1 MVRSLY
7 APICFIQRGKNQ
19 VNSYPLLINGEFIE
33 TKEKEQIL
41 DPSSGEVLAQ
51 VSVASLKEVE
61 YALSA
66 ARATFDSGE
75 WTKISTAKRKDF
87 LLKIAQ
93 GILERAGEL
102 AELETLNTG
111 KPIKESTFMDI
122 PSAAKTFEYLANNFE
137 AYLSDEFPK
146 LEAQAKAKIIREP
159 MGVAVL
165 IVPWNYPLLIACWKL
180 ASSLAAGNT
189 VILKPS
195 SLTPLTTL
203 ELGKIISAAGLPK
216 GVVNIINGG
225 GDKIGK
231 PLCSDKR
238 IDLISF
244 TGSNRVGKQIIEDSA
259 LNVKKLIMELG
270 GKSASIILKDAP
282 LEVAVNSSLCSIFL
296 NQGQMCTAMSRFLVE
311 EGIYDQ
317 FVSSFVEKTKRI
329 KLGKGKDFEAQMGPL
344 ISDAQRKKVLGF
356 VEEAKKQGGKVL
368 CGGKIPQDAALKN
381 GFFFEPTV
389 ITDLPSGAEI
399 LKQEIF
405 GPVVCINKFSQLE
418 QAVELANDSDFAL
431 AACIWTKDERQAE
444 NLAKRIQAGIIWINT
459 YGMFYNEVPYGGFKQ
474 SGFGKELG
482 LEGFLEY
489 TRIKNLLI
497 DNSADGKPLVNY
509 WYGF

>member
-1 MVRSLY
+1 ML
-7 APICFIQRGKNQ
+7 IDGKF
-19 VNSYPLLINGEFIE
+19 LE
-33 TKEKEQIL
+33 TKNKTKVIN
-41 DPSSGEVLAQ
+41 PSTGEIITE
-51 VSVASLKEVE
+51 VSTACEKEVE
-61 YALSA
+61 LAILSA
-66 ARATFDSGE
+66 RQAADSNTWSGLSLAERA
-75 WTKISTAKRKDF
+75 KF
-87 LLKIAQ
+87 LLKISQ
-93 GILERAGEL
+93 GILDKAEEL

-137 AYLSDEFPK
+137 AYLSDESPK

-159 MGVAVL
+159 MGVVAL

-203 ELGKIISAAGLPK
+203 ELGKIIVDAGLPK
-216 GVVNIINGG
+216 GVVNIINGSG
-225 GDKIGK
+225 EKIGK
-231 PLCSDKR
+231 SLCSDKR
-238 IDLISF
+238 VDLISF
-244 TGSNRVGKQIIEDSA
+244 TGSNGVGRQIIEYSA

-282 LEVAVNSSLCSIFL
+282 LEVTVNSSLCSIFL

-311 EGIYDQ
+311 DEIYDQ

-344 ISDAQRKKVLGF
+344 ISEAQRKKVLGF

-368 CGGKIPQDAALKN
+368 CGGKIPQDPVLKN

-389 ITDLPSGAEI
+389 ITDLPTSAEI

-405 GPVVCINKFSQLE
+405 GPVVCINKFSQAE

-431 AACIWTKDERQAE
+431 AACIWTKDEEQAE
-444 NLAKRIQAGIIWINT
+444 NLARRIQAGTIWINT
-459 YGMFYNEVPYGGFKQ
+459 YGMFHNEVPYGGFKQ

-497 DNSADGKPLVNY
+497 DNSADAKPLVNY